1 MPEDDEEEEDG
12 EPRAGKVNCR
22 GDLNIL
28 LCGDPGTRC
37 VHIHNNNETDRQGQ
51 WVLGG
56 SGYKSPS

>member
-1 MPEDDEEEEDG
+1 MTGMPEDDEEEEDG

-37 VHIHNNNETDRQGQ
+37 VRILNIIMGLTGR
-51 WVLGG
+51 VSG
-56 SGYKSPS
+56 S